1 MEFDEIKAIAYIKAH
16 ADDAAIAAYDD
27 DDILLVI
34 DTIFEYFEKY
44 DENMDFDDYV
54 EKVAAYVKR
63 QLAKDKDN
71 QISLDHVLSIVKAET
86 AYEETLDREE

>member
-1 MEFDEIKAIAYIKAH
+1 MEFDENKAIDYIKAH
-16 ADDAAIAAYDD
+16 VENPDIAKYDD

-44 DENMDFDDYV
+44 DENEDFDDDN
-54 EKVAAYVKR
+54 EKVIAYVKK

-71 QISLDHVLSIVKAET
+71 AISLDNVAEIVEAET
-86 AYEETLDREE
+86 AYENTLDD

>member
-1 MEFDEIKAIAYIKAH
+1 MEFDENKAIDYIKAH
-16 ADDAAIAAYDD
+16 VENPDIAKYDD

-44 DENMDFDDYV
+44 DENEDFDDDN
-54 EKVAAYVKR
+54 EKVIAYVKK

-71 QISLDHVLSIVKAET
+71 AINLDHVAEIVEAET
-86 AYEETLDREE
+86 AYENTLDD

>member
-1 MEFDEIKAIAYIKAH
+1 MEFDENKAIDYIKAH
-16 ADDAAIAAYDD
+16 VENPDIAKYDD

-44 DENMDFDDYV
+44 DENEDFDDDN
-54 EKVAAYVKR
+54 EKVIAYVKK

-71 QISLDHVLSIVKAET
+71 AISLDLSLIHI
-86 AYEETLDREE
+86 

>member
-1 MEFDEIKAIAYIKAH
+1 MEFDENKAIDYIKAH
-16 ADDAAIAAYDD
+16 VENPDIAKYDD

-44 DENMDFDDYV
+44 DENEDFDDDN
-54 EKVAAYVKR
+54 EKVIAYVKK

-71 QISLDHVLSIVKAET
+71 AISLDHVAAIVEAET
-86 AYEETLDREE
+86 AYENTLDD

>member
-1 MEFDEIKAIAYIKAH
+1 MEFDENKAIDYIKAH
-16 ADDAAIAAYDD
+16 VENPDIAKYDD

-44 DENMDFDDYV
+44 DENEDFEDDN
-54 EKVAAYVKR
+54 EKVIAYVKK

-71 QISLDHVLSIVKAET
+71 AISLDYVAEIVEAET
-86 AYEETLDREE
+86 AYENTLDD

>member
-1 MEFDEIKAIAYIKAH
+1 MEFDEIKAIQYIKAH
-16 ADDAAIAAYDD
+16 AGSPDIAAYDD

-44 DENMDFDDYV
+44 DENVDFDDDD
-54 EKVAAYVKR
+54 EKVTAYVKK

-71 QISLDHVLSIVKAET
+71 VINLDHVAAIVRAET
-86 AYEETLDREE
+86 EYENTLDE

>member
-1 MEFDEIKAIAYIKAH
+1 MEFDENKAVDYIKAH
-16 ADDAAIAAYDD
+16 VENPDIAKYDD

-44 DENMDFDDYV
+44 DENEDFDDDN
-54 EKVAAYVKR
+54 EKVIAYVKK

-71 QISLDHVLSIVKAET
+71 AIRLDHVAEIVEAET
-86 AYEETLDREE
+86 AYENTLDD

>member
-1 MEFDEIKAIAYIKAH
+1 MEFDENKAIDYIKAQVENP
-16 ADDAAIAAYDD
+16 DIAKYDD

-44 DENMDFDDYV
+44 DENEDFDDDN
-54 EKVAAYVKR
+54 EKVIAYVKK

-71 QISLDHVLSIVKAET
+71 AISFDHVAEIVEAET
-86 AYEETLDREE
+86 AYENTLDD

>member
-1 MEFDEIKAIAYIKAH
+1 MEFDENKAIDYIKAH
-16 ADDAAIAAYDD
+16 VENPDIAKYDD

-44 DENMDFDDYV
+44 DENEDFDDDN
-54 EKVAAYVKR
+54 EKVIAYVKK

-71 QISLDHVLSIVKAET
+71 AIGLDHVAEIVEAET
-86 AYEETLDREE
+86 AYENTLDD

>member
-1 MEFDEIKAIAYIKAH
+1 MEFDENKAIDYIKAH
-16 ADDAAIAAYDD
+16 VENPDIAKYDD

-44 DENMDFDDYV
+44 DENEDFDDDN
-54 EKVAAYVKR
+54 EKVIAYVKK

-71 QISLDHVLSIVKAET
+71 DISLDHVAEIVEAET
-86 AYEETLDREE
+86 AYENTLDD

>member
-1 MEFDEIKAIAYIKAH
+1 MEFDENKAIDYIKAH
-16 ADDAAIAAYDD
+16 VENPDIAKYDD

-44 DENMDFDDYV
+44 DENEDFDDDN
-54 EKVAAYVKR
+54 EKVIAYVKK

-71 QISLDHVLSIVKAET
+71 AIILDHVAEIVEAET
-86 AYEETLDREE
+86 AYENTLDD

>member
-1 MEFDEIKAIAYIKAH
+1 MEFDENKAIDYIKAH
-16 ADDAAIAAYDD
+16 VENPVIAKYDD

-44 DENMDFDDYV
+44 DENEDFDDDN
-54 EKVAAYVKR
+54 EKVIAYVKK

-71 QISLDHVLSIVKAET
+71 AISLDHVAEIVEAET
-86 AYEETLDREE
+86 AYENTLDD

>member
-1 MEFDEIKAIAYIKAH
+1 MEFDENKAIDYIKAH
-16 ADDAAIAAYDD
+16 VENPDIAKYDD

-44 DENMDFDDYV
+44 DENEDFDDDN
-54 EKVAAYVKR
+54 EKVIAYVKK

-71 QISLDHVLSIVKAET
+71 AISLDRVAEIVEAET
-86 AYEETLDREE
+86 AYENTLDD

>member
-1 MEFDEIKAIAYIKAH
+1 MEFDENKAINYIKAH
-16 ADDAAIAAYDD
+16 VENPDIAKYDD

-44 DENMDFDDYV
+44 DESEDFDDDK
-54 EKVAAYVKR
+54 EKVIAYVKK

-71 QISLDHVLSIVKAET
+71 AISLDQVAEIVEAET
-86 AYEETLDREE
+86 AYENTLDD

>member
-1 MEFDEIKAIAYIKAH
+1 MEFDENKAIDYIKAH
-16 ADDAAIAAYDD
+16 VENPDIAKYDD

-44 DENMDFDDYV
+44 DESEDFDDDDND
-54 EKVAAYVKR
+54 KVITYVKK

-71 QISLDHVLSIVKAET
+71 VISLDHVAEIVEAET
-86 AYEETLDREE
+86 AYENTLDD

>member
-1 MEFDEIKAIAYIKAH
+1 MEFDENKAIDYIKAH
-16 ADDAAIAAYDD
+16 VENPDIAKYDD

-44 DENMDFDDYV
+44 DENEDFDDDN
-54 EKVAAYVKR
+54 EKVIAYVKK

-71 QISLDHVLSIVKAET
+71 TISLDHVAEIVEAET
-86 AYEETLDREE
+86 TYENTLDD

>member
-1 MEFDEIKAIAYIKAH
+1 MEFDENKAIDYIKAH
-16 ADDAAIAAYDD
+16 VENPDIAKYDD

-44 DENMDFDDYV
+44 DENEDFDDDN
-54 EKVAAYVKR
+54 EKVIAYVKK

-71 QISLDHVLSIVKAET
+71 PISLDHVAEIVEAET
-86 AYEETLDREE
+86 AYENTLDD

>member
-1 MEFDEIKAIAYIKAH
+1 MDFDENKAIAYIKAH
-16 ADDAAIAAYDD
+16 ASAPEVAAYDD

-44 DENMDFDDYV
+44 DETVDFDDDI
-54 EKVAAYVKR
+54 EKVAAYVRK

-71 QISLDHVLSIVKAET
+71 QVKPEHVLPIVEAET
-86 AYEETLDREE
+86 SYEETLDN

>member
-1 MEFDEIKAIAYIKAH
+1 MEFDENKAIDYIKAH
-16 ADDAAIAAYDD
+16 VENPDIAKYDD

-44 DENMDFDDYV
+44 DENEDFDDDN
-54 EKVAAYVKR
+54 EKVIAYVKK

-71 QISLDHVLSIVKAET
+71 AISPDHVAEIVEAET
-86 AYEETLDREE
+86 AYENTLDD

>member
-1 MEFDEIKAIAYIKAH
+1 MDFDENKAIAYIKAH
-16 ADDAAIAAYDD
+16 ASAPEVAAYDD

-44 DENMDFDDYV
+44 DENMDFDDDV

>member
-1 MEFDEIKAIAYIKAH
+1 MEFDENKAIDYIKAH
-16 ADDAAIAAYDD
+16 VENPDIAKYDD

-44 DENMDFDDYV
+44 DENEDFDDDN
-54 EKVAAYVKR
+54 EKVIAYVKK

-71 QISLDHVLSIVKAET
+71 AISLDHVAKIVEAET
-86 AYEETLDREE
+86 AYENTLDD

>member
-1 MEFDEIKAIAYIKAH
+1 MEFDENKAIDYIKAH
-16 ADDAAIAAYDD
+16 VENPDIAKYDD

-44 DENMDFDDYV
+44 DENEDFDDDN
-54 EKVAAYVKR
+54 EKVIAYVKK

-71 QISLDHVLSIVKAET
+71 AISLDHVSEIVEAET
-86 AYEETLDREE
+86 AYENTLDD

>member
-1 MEFDEIKAIAYIKAH
+1 MEFDENKAIDYIKAH
-16 ADDAAIAAYDD
+16 VENPDIAKYDD

-44 DENMDFDDYV
+44 DENEDFDDDN
-54 EKVAAYVKR
+54 EKVIAYVKK

-71 QISLDHVLSIVKAET
+71 AISHDHVAENVEAET
-86 AYEETLDREE
+86 AYENTRDD